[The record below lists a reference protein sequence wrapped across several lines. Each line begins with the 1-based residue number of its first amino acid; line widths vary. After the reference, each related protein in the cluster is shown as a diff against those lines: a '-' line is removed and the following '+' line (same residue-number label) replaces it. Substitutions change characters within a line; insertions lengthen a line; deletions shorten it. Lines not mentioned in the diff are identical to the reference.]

1 MPKKRR
7 RVIWSPKS
15 KRDLRDIWRYYERV
29 ASEEIA
35 DSLLRELHGAGQRL
49 AEQALMWRSR
59 DEVMPGLRSVLV
71 HPYTLFYRV
80 VDGSVEVV
88 RVLHE
93 RRDFAAVFPKKDG

>member
-1 MPKKRR
+1 M
-7 RVIWSPKS
+7 
-15 KRDLRDIWRYYERV
+15 
-29 ASEEIA
+29 
-35 DSLLRELHGAGQRL
+35 
-49 AEQALMWRSR
+49 
-59 DEVMPGLRSVLV
+59 V